1 MSVSGV
7 RSSCDMLVKKCM
19 IVDYIEL
26 FVDDIEAL
34 VVGAGPNVAV
44 LVDSHRYHAQ
54 EVAELFLDFQFRHL
68 AVGRVYRAADYQIVV
83 VAYPEPTEGV
93 EYHLLYEVVR
103 ERLECARRGAVEVSH
118 LVRPGVEYAQ
128 AVASGAEPQVAVG
141 VGHHAGHEVVA
152 QGLYEFAVGVE
163 KARGIG
169 HHGLATVECRNP
181 YVLVAV
187 DEYLVDFG
195 RLEVFEIDIVVLV
208 AYLSRVVAVSEYA
221 LVARCHQVR

>member
-169 HHGLATVECRNP
+169 HHGPPRSNVETHM
-181 YVLVAV
+181 
-187 DEYLVDFG
+187 F
-195 RLEVFEIDIVVLV
+195 
-208 AYLSRVVAVSEYA
+208 LSRSTNTLLISADWRSLKLISWYLWLTFPVWW
-221 LVARCHQVR
+221 L